1 MKRRCIEL
9 DLPPLEEYDFRND
22 KNPLNPDLEIDL
34 QPTTNIRPYQERAL
48 AKMFGNGRGR
58 SGVVVLPCGAGK
70 TLVGITASSTIRKST
85 LVICKGYSLLHESC
99 KYMHTI
105 TDARSL

>member
-1 MKRRCIEL
+1 
-9 DLPPLEEYDFRND
+9 LEEYDFRND

>member
-1 MKRRCIEL
+1 
-9 DLPPLEEYDFRND
+9 LEEYDFRND
-22 KNPLNPDLEIDL
+22 RNALNPDLEIDL

-70 TLVGITASSTIRKST
+70 TLVGITATCTVRKST
-85 LVICKGYSLLHESC
+85 LVICKGYEAQQRLNCAANCHRRANV
-99 KYMHTI
+99 HV
-105 TDARSL
+105 